1 MTIEKNIETPAEVE
15 QTRKTVWLMFDRIA
29 HRYDLL
35 NRLLSFRQ
43 DVVWR
48 NKLARFLP
56 RRNNLA
62 VLDVATGTGDVLISL
77 LKKTSKNKIAKSI
90 GIDMSQKMLEFGRE
104 KLKRLKLDD
113 KIELRHGNATDIQFD
128 ENTFDAATISF
139 GIRNVNDLDLGIRN
153 LYRVLKKDGRVLI
166 LEFSLPENI
175 IMKKLYLFYFRKI
188 LPFIGGIIS
197 GDSYAYNYL
206 NQSVESFP
214 YGDDFCAVLERN
226 GFKNVKYHT
235 LTFGIASIYQGDKI

>member
-1 MTIEKNIETPAEVE
+1 MTAEKNIETPAEVE

-56 RRNNLA
+56 QRNNLA

-77 LKKTSKNKIAKSI
+77 LKKSPKNKIAQSI

-153 LYRVLKKDGRVLI
+153 LYRVLKKEGRVLI

-235 LTFGIASIYQGDKI
+235 LTFGIASIYQGDKA